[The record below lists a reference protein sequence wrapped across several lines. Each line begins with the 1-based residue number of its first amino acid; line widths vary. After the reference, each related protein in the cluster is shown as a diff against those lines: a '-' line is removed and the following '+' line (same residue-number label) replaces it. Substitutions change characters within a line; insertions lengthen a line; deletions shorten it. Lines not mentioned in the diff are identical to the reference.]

1 MTKCEIVWGMV
12 RIVGSR
18 VGSVALALKTRFA
31 EMDTVFWLVEV
42 RFNMESA
49 AWWMNVWPS
58 SLKGRTKCR
67 TCRVLVIDDRVTCL
81 RHGLNRMP
89 SVFEAVSLLAVHS
102 CRK

>member
-1 MTKCEIVWGMV
+1 
-12 RIVGSR
+12 
-18 VGSVALALKTRFA
+18 LKTRFA
-31 EMDTVFWLVEV
+31 GIETVFWLVEV

-67 TCRVLVIDDRVTCL
+67 TCRVLVVDDRVTCW

-89 SVFEAVSLLAVHS
+89 SVFEAVSLSTVHN